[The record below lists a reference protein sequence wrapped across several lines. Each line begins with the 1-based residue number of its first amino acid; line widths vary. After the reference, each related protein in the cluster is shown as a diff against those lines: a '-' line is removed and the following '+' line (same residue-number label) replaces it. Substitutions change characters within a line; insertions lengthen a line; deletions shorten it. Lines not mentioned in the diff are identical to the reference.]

1 MKAHSDYYPTF
12 LTVAEEVSLKI
23 VFVNLDAAVILYEG
37 SARDH

>member
-12 LTVAEEVSLKI
+12 LTVAKEVSLKI

-37 SARDH
+37 SAHDH